1 MARMESQQKH
11 TRDNMRVLN
20 EIENNDCYRKLV
32 YNMVIDILRQVD
44 TMSIDMAEQLEAETA
59 VIPTR
64 QENGYIVMPISPEY
78 NNGICRHVAQVLLIS
93 ELKKALDHELAAV
106 AAWAVHE
113 GDSKNSVAKAM
124 HKHPSDLFSKQNLIG
139 SDIQRLCAA
148 HDAMEN
154 HPEDPRYDNIAV
166 TLHDGFVYEIQRQKL
181 PHPFRD

>member
-11 TRDNMRVLN
+11 TRDNMRVLE

-64 QENGYIVMPISPEY
+64 QENGYIVIPLSPEY

-93 ELKKALDHELAAV
+93 ELKKALDHELAVV
-106 AAWAVHE
+106 AAW
-113 GDSKNSVAKAM
+113 GDTRRR
-124 HKHPSDLFSKQNLIG
+124 QQE
-139 SDIQRLCAA
+139 QRRQSHAQA
-148 HDAMEN
+148 
-154 HPEDPRYDNIAV
+154 P
-166 TLHDGFVYEIQRQKL
+166 QRPLQ
-181 PHPFRD
+181 